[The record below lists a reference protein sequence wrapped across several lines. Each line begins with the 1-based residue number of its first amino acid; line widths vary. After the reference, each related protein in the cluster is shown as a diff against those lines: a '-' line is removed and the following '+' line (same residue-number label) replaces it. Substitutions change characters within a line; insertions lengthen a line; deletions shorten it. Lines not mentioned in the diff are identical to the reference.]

1 MAKKLSRKMRRAA
14 KFNHTQEEKN
24 NLNLSAIL
32 PITENQ
38 KKTFKEYSQSKN
50 LLLYG
55 TAGTGKTFISLYL
68 AFNEILKQ
76 TSKYK
81 KVIVVR
87 SVVPTR
93 DMGFLPGNNKEKAQ
107 VYEAPYHS
115 ICSEILGRD
124 DAYTLLKS
132 KNMIEFITSSF
143 VRGITLKDC
152 IVIVDEFQNMV
163 DEELH
168 SIITRVGNNC
178 KIIFCGD
185 YTQNDLRKEKTGFHK
200 FIKIISSMNSFGVV
214 SFDINDIVRSSLVKE
229 YIIKRE
235 SYENNEISK
244 AISPSTDKRVVPFVS
259 PGHATG

>member
-1 MAKKLSRKMRRAA
+1 MKV
-14 KFNHTQEEKN
+14 QKN
-24 NLNLSAIL
+24 NFTLSSIL

-38 KKTFKEYSQSKN
+38 KKTFREYSQDKN

-93 DMGFLPGNNKEKAQ
+93 DMGFLPGNNKEKSQ

-115 ICSEILGRD
+115 ICSELLNRD

-132 KNMIEFITSSF
+132 KNLIEFITSSF
-143 VRGITLKDC
+143 VRGITLRDC
-152 IVIVDEFQNMV
+152 VVIVDEFQNMV

-200 FIKIISSMNSFGVV
+200 FINILSNMNSFGVV
-214 SFDINDIVRSSLVKE
+214 KFDIDDIVRSSLVKE

-235 SYENNEISK
+235 NYENSENIK
-244 AISPSTDKRVVPFVS
+244 AFPTRTDNRVLSFTA